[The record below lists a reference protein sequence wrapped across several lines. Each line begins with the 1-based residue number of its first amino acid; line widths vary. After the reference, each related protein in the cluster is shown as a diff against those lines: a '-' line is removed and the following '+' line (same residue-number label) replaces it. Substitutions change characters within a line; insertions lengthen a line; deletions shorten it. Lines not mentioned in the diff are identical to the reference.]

1 MTTSLKGPGLK
12 GPGRRTACAAGAWV
26 LTLTLGLGG
35 CALFQPPPLAVGQT
49 EAEVTALLGRPTGRY
64 MLGDG
69 VTRLEFAR
77 GPFGRETWMVD
88 LGTDGRSRRFDQV
101 LNTWHFAQFAE
112 AAPGMSI
119 DQLLRSLG
127 RPGQRDRMG
136 WVGGEVWS
144 WRYPTNDCLWW
155 QVSIGPDGKVQSG
168 GYGIDPICDANAS
181 GARD

>member
-1 MTTSLKGPGLK
+1 MITLLHTWH
-12 GPGRRTACAAGAWV
+12 RRTSAVG
-26 LTLTLGLGG
+26 LTLGLALSMGG

-49 EAEVTALLGRPTGRY
+49 EAEVSALLGMPTGRY
-64 MLGDG
+64 ALGDG
-69 VTRLEFAR
+69 LTRLEFAR

-88 LGTDGRSRRFDQV
+88 LGPDGRSRRFDQV

-112 AAPGMSI
+112 TAPGMGTE
-119 DQLLRSLG
+119 QLLRTLG